1 MNMKKILSLL
11 MAVAMVLSLV
21 VVPAYATEERALKLA
36 DKDGNTTITAE
47 AGSKVEVY
55 LSTVGTWGFN
65 AIGGYVTYPDG
76 WTVKSSNQ
84 VNKLLVLEEIEAEA
98 TFTNY
103 DGANPVSLLWT
114 TMGVEEDDGTKLLEI
129 GGTLAKLTFTIPAE
143 ATPGTYDITIDTV
156 NGNPNVAFAHD
167 ANGVI
172 TSFDVADATI
182 LDVAAINC
190 QIVIPAPEA
199 PPAVCPEHPEATW
212 NEIAAGTWTGGALP
226 TGHYKLTGDQTVTA
240 ELTVAAGEAV
250 CIDLNGCTIKTAAQP
265 SKSSA
270 YRVFNNA
277 GTLTI
282 TDLSAEKAG
291 KITLGKQYGGEG
303 TVLEGGNIYNTGTL
317 NLYEGTISGGYLQA
331 SSYKVQTRGGNVYN
345 SGTFNMYGGKVTAGK
360 IARTYVPDSEDYEL
374 MGMNIYSNGTLNI
387 QGGVIDEAKYTH
399 SYTSDSGSN
408 TRCFFAHGANIC
420 AEGGTLTI
428 ANATVANSG
437 IQSTCTRNTGVTGP
451 KILGGNIYAANA
463 TVVLTNAT
471 ITGGYAKGSAVSTNT
486 TKAASVY
493 TYGGN
498 LYVVGG
504 TLTATGTTISG
515 GVVTAAKTSGY
526 EKSEA
531 LSNGSNV
538 YLTGTTATITDC
550 VIDGGSC
557 GYRGGN
563 LYMTG
568 CGASTI
574 TNTELTN
581 GQSTSSSGRGG
592 NAYIYNTELTLDNCT
607 VSGGVAK
614 GRGGNL
620 AFSGS
625 KEVTINGGTITAS
638 DTKSEYGAN
647 IYCTDGDANC
657 NVILQG
663 GVVVSGGSAELGGN
677 IAAMYGML
685 TVKDATIKD
694 GVASDAGGNIYA
706 VGTSKASV
714 ITIENGAKIE
724 NGRIYISDTDAPDT
738 LVNTLTIE
746 TGAVVDTMSAASKG
760 TSITIEDGVTLN
772 SDPTKYQSGEAALES
787 DGKYVTYGKMADAL
801 AAAEAAD
808 TVILAKDVAVE
819 GDVDIYCALEL
830 NGKNLTATG
839 VIDASNKDASIID
852 SVGTSTATG
861 SEFYAH
867 AKNGMLAVDAANDN
881 NVTFETVSAR
891 QKFEQNGEAVRIKF
905 VIDDAADDTKLDE
918 AILAGSNVK
927 VRITVYSAALNDGF
941 HTFAYQQSMV
951 ETYAAAWGTKMFY
964 CDISGL
970 EDLGEYTV
978 VAEIVSEGIVLEAVT
993 VA

>member
-190 QIVIPAPEA
+190 QIVIPAA
-199 PPAVCPEHPEATW
+199 PAAPYECPEHGAV
-212 NEIAAGTWTGGALP
+212 TWTEVSTLSGAL
-226 TGHYKLTGDQTVTA
+226 TSGHYKLTANIATTA
-240 ELTVAAGEAV
+240 AMTVAEGENV
-250 CIDLNGCTIKTAAQP
+250 CIDLAGFNITAGAKAA
-265 SKSSA
+265 SKSTS
-270 YRVFNNA
+270 YRVFTNL
-277 GTLTI
+277 GSLTI
-282 TDLSAEKAG
+282 LDSTASGEGENYKAG
-291 KITLGKQYGGEG
+291 IISGGALKEQGNGGDHSTLA
-303 TVLEGGNIYNTGTL
+303 TCGGNIYNAGTFTL
-317 NLYEGTISGGYLQA
+317 VDGIIANGYLNGGA
-331 SSYKVQTRGGNVYN
+331 YDSSDKGGNI
-345 SGTFNMYGGKVTAGK
+345 F
-360 IARTYVPDSEDYEL
+360 SE
-374 MGMNIYSNGTLNI
+374 NGTLNI
-387 QGGVIDEAKYTH
+387 KGGWIKDGQNNRTSQNGTETAYTGGGNISAINSTVSITGGMITGGLVSGSYAYSSTTQRKSWLYGGNMMIKGGSLSIANALIDNGVINYTLTSKKSTVVNYAYGGNIFLTGVGDVNITNSTISNGQAKAYSTGSSSCAVVAQGGNIYMDLNALAAKLTIDKDSVVTGGIAEGT
-399 SYTSDSGSN
+399 SGSHAEAATAVASPSLNYRGGNIYHEDGTLEIYGKITNGSGQRGGGVFTPGGTVINMYEGSEVSGN
-408 TRCFFAHGANIC
+408 TSTAEYGHEITITANSGILNIYGGTIRTARNDNGAALYALYSVVNMYGGLIESTGT
-420 AEGGTLTI
+420 ARAINTYYSSEYKPTAINMEGGMVKGKVRLDGTTEWNVTGGTIAPTLQGDGTLTI
-428 ANATVANSG
+428 GA
-437 IQSTCTRNTGVTGP
+437 GVTAYINP
-451 KILGGNIYAANA
+451 EAYLADCAAYKATKDAEAKACYVTYATLTDALA
-463 TVVLTNAT
+463 DAAATDTVVLA
-471 ITGGYAKGSAVSTNT
+471 
-486 TKAASVY
+486 
-493 TYGGN
+493 
-498 LYVVGG
+498 
-504 TLTATGTTISG
+504 
-515 GVVTAAKTSGY
+515 
-526 EKSEA
+526 
-531 LSNGSNV
+531 
-538 YLTGTTATITDC
+538 
-550 VIDGGSC
+550 
-557 GYRGGN
+557 
-563 LYMTG
+563 
-568 CGASTI
+568 
-574 TNTELTN
+574 
-581 GQSTSSSGRGG
+581 
-592 NAYIYNTELTLDNCT
+592 
-607 VSGGVAK
+607 
-614 GRGGNL
+614 
-620 AFSGS
+620 
-625 KEVTINGGTITAS
+625 
-638 DTKSEYGAN
+638 
-647 IYCTDGDANC
+647 
-657 NVILQG
+657 
-663 GVVVSGGSAELGGN
+663 
-677 IAAMYGML
+677 
-685 TVKDATIKD
+685 
-694 GVASDAGGNIYA
+694 
-706 VGTSKASV
+706 
-714 ITIENGAKIE
+714 
-724 NGRIYISDTDAPDT
+724 
-738 LVNTLTIE
+738 
-746 TGAVVDTMSAASKG
+746 
-760 TSITIEDGVTLN
+760 
-772 SDPTKYQSGEAALES
+772 
-787 DGKYVTYGKMADAL
+787 ADA
-801 AAAEAAD
+801 
-808 TVILAKDVAVE
+808 VVE

-839 VIDASNKDASIID
+839 VIDASNKDASITD